1 MAKRD
6 YYEVLGV
13 TKSASD
19 DDLKKAYRKVA
30 LKYHPD
36 RNPGDKK
43 AEERFKEATE
53 AYEVLS
59 NAEKRVRYDRF
70 GHAGVGQG
78 SEGMGDPFSGFG
90 SGGLGDVFDDI
101 FGQFFGGSS
110 RSGVSRRA
118 QRGAD
123 LQYNLEITFEQA
135 AFGHSAELDI
145 PRLETCGQ
153 CGGLGARS
161 AKDIEICGVC
171 QGTGQQN
178 IQQGFFSV
186 ATTCNRCHG
195 EGKIISRP
203 CLTCQGSTRV
213 KKTKSLRINIPAGV
227 DNGSRIKLS
236 GEGEQGPQGGP
247 AGDLHVVLQ
256 VQDHPIFERADSD
269 LYCEVPI
276 SFSKAALGTEI
287 EVPTLEGAARLKIP
301 PGSQTHRVF
310 RLRNKGIVHLRTN
323 KRGDLHVRI
332 VVETP
337 TNLTSRQRDLLEE
350 FEKISN
356 EQSHPLHSK
365 FVDKIKE
372 LFS

>member
-13 TKSASD
+13 SKSASD

-30 LKYHPD
+30 LRYHPD

-43 AEERFKEATE
+43 AEEKFKEATE

-59 NAEKRVRYDRF
+59 NAEKRTRYDRF

-78 SEGMGDPFSGFG
+78 SEGMGDPFSNFG

-110 RSGVSRRA
+110 RNSGSRRA

-123 LQYNLEITFEQA
+123 LQYNLEVTFEQA

-161 AKDIEICGVC
+161 SKDIEICGVC
-171 QGTGQQN
+171 QGTGQQSV
-178 IQQGFFSV
+178 QQGFFSV
-186 ATTCNRCHG
+186 ATACNRCHG
-195 EGKIISRP
+195 EGKIIRRP
-203 CLTCQGSTRV
+203 CPACQGSTRIT
-213 KKTKSLRINIPAGV
+213 KTKTLRVNIPAGV
-227 DNGSRIKLS
+227 DNGSRIKLT
-236 GEGEQGPQGGP
+236 GEGEQGPHGGP

-256 VQDHPIFERADSD
+256 VRQHPIFERMESD

-276 SFSKAALGTEI
+276 SVSKAALGTEI

-323 KRGDLHVRI
+323 RRGDLHVRI

-337 TNLTSRQRDLLEE
+337 TNLTSKQRELLED

-356 EQSHPLHSK
+356 EQSHPLHTK